1 MAVVQS
7 ETSYS
12 GNKQPNSREDQ
23 AQATIIDWF
32 ARLFIAPP
40 KIELLE
46 ECRSLPVMTFLEEF
60 GEELKATELTTMIA
74 DYFRNHSPEE
84 LNHLI
89 SQQYISLF
97 DGALGPLSVPP
108 YESYYR
114 DENGRLFQAPYVE
127 MLDVLTRLDVS
138 VAASCKEPADHIA
151 LELAA
156 LAEAFR
162 QHDQDAIRNM
172 TSRLAS
178 WLPEMHAALGKVAS
192 HSLYT
197 HLVELLIIYL
207 SSFSRLFGNQDNIKH

>member
-1 MAVVQS
+1 MTVVQS
-7 ETSYS
+7 EASYS
-12 GNKQPNSREDQ
+12 GNSQLTSREDQ

-32 ARLFIAPP
+32 ARLFVAPP
-40 KIELLE
+40 KVELLE

-60 GEELKATELTTMIA
+60 GEELEAKELTTMIA

-97 DGALGPLSVPP
+97 DGAFGPLSVPP

-138 VAASCKEPADHIA
+138 VGSILQRTGRPYCFGIGR
-151 LELAA
+151 
-156 LAEAFR
+156 F
-162 QHDQDAIRNM
+162 
-172 TSRLAS
+172 
-178 WLPEMHAALGKVAS
+178 GG
-192 HSLYT
+192 
-197 HLVELLIIYL
+197 
-207 SSFSRLFGNQDNIKH
+207 SFPSA

>member
-97 DGALGPLSVPP
+97 DGAFGPLSVPP

-114 DENGRLFQAPYVE
+114 DENGRLFQTPYVE

-138 VAASCKEPADHIA
+138 VGPSCKEPADHIA

-162 QHDQDAIRNM
+162 QHDQDAILNM
-172 TSRLAS
+172 TSRLAL
-178 WLPEMHAALGKVAS
+178 WLPEMHTALGKVAS
-192 HSLYT
+192 HSLYA

>member
-7 ETSYS
+7 EASFNAERQMTS
-12 GNKQPNSREDQ
+12 NEDQ
-23 AQATIIDWF
+23 AEARIIDWF

-40 KIELLE
+40 SIELLE
-46 ECRSLPVMTFLEEF
+46 ECQSHSVMTFLGEF
-60 GEELKATELTTMIA
+60 GKELGATELTKMIA
-74 DYFRNHSPEE
+74 DLFRSHAPEV
-84 LNHLI
+84 LNHQL

-97 DGALGPLSVPP
+97 DGASGPLSVPP

-127 MLDVLTRLDVS
+127 MLDVLQKLDVS
-138 VAASCKEPADHIA
+138 VSASCKEPADHIS

-162 QHDQDAIRNM
+162 QHELKVIADV
-172 TSRLAS
+172 TSRLFL
-178 WLPEMHAALGKVAS
+178 WLPEMSAALGKVAG
-192 HSLYT
+192 HSLYAR
-197 HLVELLIIYL
+197 LVDLLIIYL